1 MAESMHDDPRQ
12 RPLSELMKQL
22 AEQMSRLIRNE
33 VRLARAETA
42 EKARTYGRAAGLLG
56 TAAVV
61 GLLAA
66 IALTLFLIYALRLV
80 TPLWAAA
87 LIVSVV
93 YGAIGFALLA
103 AGRRTLEA
111 ARTPMPERA
120 VERVKEDVEWLKT
133 QTRSDA
139 R

>member
-1 MAESMHDDPRQ
+1 MAESMNDDPRQ
-12 RPLSELMKQL
+12 QPLGELMKRL
-22 AEQMSRLIRNE
+22 AEQMSRLIRSE

-42 EKARTYGRAAGLLG
+42 EKARMYGRAAGLLG

-61 GLLAA
+61 GLLAG
-66 IALTLFLIYALRLV
+66 IAMTMFLIYALRLV

-93 YGAIGFALLA
+93 YGAVGFALLA
-103 AGRRTLEA
+103 AGRSKLEE
-111 ARTPMPERA
+111 ARTPMPERT
-120 VERVKEDVEWLKT
+120 VESVKEDVEWLKS
-133 QTRSDA
+133 QTRSEG